1 MEKKKRTDN
10 IYCITVAKYATMWV
24 EADSEDE
31 AVKYA
36 KEYCDDVDD
45 DDFEGSSIEV
55 DSWEP
60 WAYQAEEDMEKIW
73 VEDGKVLT
81 YDEYMDELEDGAWD
95 EENKCIK

>member
-36 KEYCDDVDD
+36 KKYCDEVDD
-45 DDFEGSSIEV
+45 DEFWGSGTEV
-55 DSWEP
+55 DSWETG
-60 WAYQAEEDMEKIW
+60 AYQADEDMKKIW
-73 VEDGKVLT
+73 VEDGVTMT

-95 EENKCIK
+95 EVRQCIK